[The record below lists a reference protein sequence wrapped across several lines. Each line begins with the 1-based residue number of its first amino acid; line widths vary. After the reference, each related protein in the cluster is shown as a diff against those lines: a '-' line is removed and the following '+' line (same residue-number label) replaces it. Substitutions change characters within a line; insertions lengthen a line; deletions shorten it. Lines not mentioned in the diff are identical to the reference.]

1 MEIMFSSDV
10 FEAVRDGRMTLDE
23 FQDWVCE
30 QRTAAANEAD
40 YYAHM
45 CATVG
50 E

>member
-1 MEIMFSSDV
+1 MEIMFSSVV

-30 QRTAAANEAD
+30 QRTEAAEEAE
-40 YYAHM
+40 YWVHM
-45 CATVG
+45 AATVG